1 MDVHDINLMMDSFSP
16 TGTFQCRSEPTK
28 TAPGCVPNRNGIEYE
43 NTCQINTLL
52 SFEVSKDK
60 PALQDC
66 FVMSTFP
73 NLLALVQ
80 WRTQEFCSGGGGG
93 EVFSKFI

>member
-1 MDVHDINLMMDSFSP
+1 MHDINRMLDSFSP

-28 TAPGCVPNRNGIEYE
+28 TAPGCVPNRNGTEYG
-43 NTCQINTLL
+43 NTWQINTLLL

-66 FVMSTFP
+66 CVIGMFSK
-73 NLLALVQ
+73 LLA
-80 WRTQEFCSGGGGG
+80 
-93 EVFSKFI
+93 